1 MRPFTAFGRRNWPG
15 RLDIINQVALISQTS
30 KVKMNDLALVS
41 AAIQKQVTRDLGPAW
56 NIDASVDNFEE
67 LEDVPLGYWQVII
80 KDDIPYD
87 AQGIHL
93 NQASGQP
100 FALVKYSEDWPLT
113 TSHEAIEML
122 VDPSGN
128 RTVAVNSSKPDQG
141 RVLLLIEVCDPSEAT
156 RYGYSVNGILL
167 SDFYTPRFLDPVV
180 SDGVQYSFSG
190 AIKKPLDVLDGGYI
204 SWWDPVTTHVF
215 QMFVSGTRKQFVDR
229 GPLPTGFGTLRSFAD
244 SFTNKHRAEI
254 KKTHPRGLLLTSAI
268 SGKKE
273 SKIDRSRKAHATVL
287 EREIK
292 ALFKR

>member
-1 MRPFTAFGRRNWPG
+1 M
-15 RLDIINQVALISQTS
+15 INQVALISQTSKVS

-56 NIDASVDNFEE
+56 NLDASVDNFEE
-67 LEDVPLGYWQVII
+67 LEDVSLGYWQVII

-128 RTVAVNSSKPDQG
+128 RTVAANSPKPDQG
-141 RVLLLIEVCDPSEAT
+141 R
-156 RYGYSVNGILL
+156 
-167 SDFYTPRFLDPVV
+167 
-180 SDGVQYSFSG
+180 
-190 AIKKPLDVLDGGYI
+190 
-204 SWWDPVTTHVF
+204 
-215 QMFVSGTRKQFVDR
+215 
-229 GPLPTGFGTLRSFAD
+229 
-244 SFTNKHRAEI
+244 
-254 KKTHPRGLLLTSAI
+254 
-268 SGKKE
+268 
-273 SKIDRSRKAHATVL
+273 TVL

-292 ALFKR
+292 ALLKR